1 MSDGGQTVDSYI
13 IRIYRR
19 GNSEPEYILGVL
31 ERTSDGTRKPFRSRD
46 ELWTLLGDE
55 LPRESEQKKDAE

>member
-19 GNSEPEYILGVL
+19 GNSEPEDILGVL
-31 ERTSDGTRKPFRSRD
+31 ERTSDGTREPFRSRD

-55 LPRESEQKKDAE
+55 LPREIKQIKVAE